1 MICRLDSQAKT
12 MEEERVISQG
22 RTLPAEE
29 PAVVAVPPLPPV
41 PPVPPVGDVFDDE
54 PASFNDYAILA
65 LPASSYGSVLGDD
78 NEGNE
83 AYVDT
88 SDSDSDSS
96 EIEDHDNQ
104 VRFWDS
110 DAARSET
117 DLVAEPLMF
126 LGQMTR
132 FASFQGAA
140 GFMRMSATQAST
152 GGEDNHESGVILV
165 HYRLTRFS
173 GTQNGGLI
181 VYDFGTDLHHPRYL
195 VPFPVAAIDPV
206 SSLRLVGAALAA
218 NFYPYRYYVQLQA
231 LWSSLVA
238 VLPVH
243 MPPRTM
249 RVVVTVDFGVLRSED
264 RTPERMERM
273 RAALAALARENDA
286 TSPMDFGLEQHL
298 PVPVCCD
305 EPSSGGEVARPANR
319 RRFNVEGEVCAI
331 CQEKLLHGL
340 AAWPRCS
347 HIFHGKCLEQ
357 LLVTVLHRC
366 PICRSTL

>member
-22 RTLPAEE
+22 RTLPVEE
-29 PAVVAVPPLPPV
+29 PAVATEPPV

-78 NEGNE
+78 NEDGE
-83 AYVDT
+83 TYEDT
-88 SDSDSDSS
+88 SDSDGS

-117 DLVAEPLMF
+117 YLVAEPLMF

-152 GGEDNHESGVILV
+152 DGKDNHESGVIV
-165 HYRLTRFS
+165 VQYRLTRFS
-173 GTQNGGLI
+173 GTQNGGLG
-181 VYDFGTDLHHPRYL
+181 VVRDFGTDLHHPRYL
-195 VPFPVAAIDPV
+195 VPFPVAAIDPA

-218 NFYPYRYYVQLQA
+218 NFYPYCYYMQLQA
-231 LWSSLVA
+231 LWSSLIG

-243 MPPRTM
+243 VPPRTM
-249 RVVVTVDFGVLRSED
+249 RVAVTVDFGVLRSED

-286 TSPMDFGLEQHL
+286 ASPTAFGLEQNL

-319 RRFNVEGEVCAI
+319 RRLNVEGEVCAI

>member
-22 RTLPAEE
+22 RALPVEE
-29 PAVVAVPPLPPV
+29 PAVATEPPV
-41 PPVPPVGDVFDDE
+41 PPVPPVGDVFNDE
-54 PASFNDYAILA
+54 PASFNDYAILG
-65 LPASSYGSVLGDD
+65 LPALSHGSVLGDD
-78 NEGNE
+78 NEDSE

-88 SDSDSDSS
+88 SDSDSDSDSS

-140 GFMRMSATQAST
+140 GFMRMSTTQAST
-152 GGEDNHESGVILV
+152 SGDDNHESGVIVV
-165 HYRLTRFS
+165 HYHLTRFS
-173 GTQNGGLI
+173 GTQNGGLEVI
-181 VYDFGTDLHHPRYL
+181 PDFGTDLNHPRYL
-195 VPFPVAAIDPV
+195 VPFPVAAIDPA
-206 SSLRLVGAALAA
+206 SSLRLVGAVLAA

-231 LWSSLVA
+231 LWSSLIA

-243 MPPRTM
+243 VPPRTM
-249 RVVVTVDFGVLRSED
+249 RIAVTVDFGVLRSED

-273 RAALAALARENDA
+273 RVALAALARKNDA
-286 TSPMDFGLEQHL
+286 ASPMAFGLEQHL

-305 EPSSGGEVARPANR
+305 EPALGGEVARAANQ

-347 HIFHGKCLEQ
+347 HVFHGKCLEQ